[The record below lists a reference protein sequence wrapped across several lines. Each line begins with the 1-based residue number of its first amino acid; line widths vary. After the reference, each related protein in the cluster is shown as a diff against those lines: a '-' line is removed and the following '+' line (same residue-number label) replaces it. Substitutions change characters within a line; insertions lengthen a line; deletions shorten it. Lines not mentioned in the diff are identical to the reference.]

1 MRTCCHLP
9 RILILA
15 CAIVVFAFPLSGS
28 QAATWST
35 ETSAV
40 SAVAVDYFFH
50 GVPEDQANK
59 NASFVNLEPPPAG
72 SLTFNQSNTFDAAPV
87 AQTMGSPNSEFIPNE
102 LAVWWTGPFS
112 GTINGM
118 ITFNWFWQT
127 SNADGIAQGVALNV
141 KVVADPDFANPGVGT
156 QTVIGDF
163 DTTFLFSDT
172 LPAQFTTEVPVSGT
186 VTNALLIQV
195 ATSFVNTGPGLTAL
209 YDHAMFPSKMSIPSP
224 TAATLLS
231 FTGKATGRSAV
242 KLTWQT
248 ASEVDAIGYNV
259 WRFGSSG
266 KPVKVNR
273 VILAAKTAR
282 GIGGARY
289 SLLDPRVQP
298 GAYTYRLQVVSANG
312 TRAWRA
318 SATVRVR

>member
-1 MRTCCHLP
+1 
-9 RILILA
+9 
-15 CAIVVFAFPLSGS
+15 VDD
-28 QAATWST
+28 
-35 ETSAV
+35 EV
-40 SAVAVDYFFH
+40 S
-50 GVPEDQANK
+50 
-59 NASFVNLEPPPAG
+59 
-72 SLTFNQSNTFDAAPV
+72 
-87 AQTMGSPNSEFIPNE
+87 
-102 LAVWWTGPFS
+102 
-112 GTINGM
+112 
-118 ITFNWFWQT
+118 
-127 SNADGIAQGVALNV
+127 
-141 KVVADPDFANPGVGT
+141 
-156 QTVIGDF
+156 
-163 DTTFLFSDT
+163 
-172 LPAQFTTEVPVSGT
+172 QFTTQVPVNGT
-186 VTNALLIQV
+186 VSSALLIQV

-209 YDHAMFPSKMSIPSP
+209 YDNAMFPSKMNIPGPS
-224 TAATLLS
+224 AATLLS

-298 GAYTYRLQVVSANG
+298 GAYTYRLQVVSTNG